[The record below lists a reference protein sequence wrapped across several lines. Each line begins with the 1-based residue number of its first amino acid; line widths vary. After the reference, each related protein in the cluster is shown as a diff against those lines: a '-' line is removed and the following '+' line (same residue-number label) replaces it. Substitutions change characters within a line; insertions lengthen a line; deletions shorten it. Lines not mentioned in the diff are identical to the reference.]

1 MKVGGM
7 KNISAIF
14 LQGLIAILPILLTIA
29 LVGWL
34 LTTLETYLRE
44 LLLLVIPDD
53 SYWPGLGL
61 ILGLLLIFGLGLLIK
76 FYLGQMILSGLNKL
90 MERIP
95 LVNTVYSAFNDVMR
109 FLSPDKEE
117 DLRQAVL
124 CEVKEGV
131 EVIGFITAS
140 NVSLGERDDLVAVY
154 VPMSYQIG
162 GFTFFMP
169 KSKCK
174 ELDMSPSEAM
184 KKVLTASMGSDKSVV
199 TPDTVDEKAV
209 DDKENKDDKQD
220 NSEAES
226 NNESDTDNKKNK
238 ENDKG

>member
-1 MKVGGM
+1 MKIGGM
-7 KNISAIF
+7 KNISTIF

-53 SYWPGLGL
+53 AYWPGLGL

-95 LVNTVYSAFNDVMR
+95 LVNTIYNAFNDVMR

-124 CEVKEGV
+124 CEVSEGV
-131 EVIGFITAS
+131 EIIGFITAS
-140 NVSLGERDDLVAVY
+140 DVSIGDRDELVAVY

-174 ELDMSPSEAM
+174 EMNMSPSEAM
-184 KKVLTASMGSDKSVV
+184 KKVLTASMGTDKNVV
-199 TPDTVDEKAV
+199 TPDKVDEKKNN
-209 DDKENKDDKQD
+209 DDEKNKDKNEADEKDKQ
-220 NSEAES
+220 
-226 NNESDTDNKKNK
+226 
-238 ENDKG
+238 G

>member
-1 MKVGGM
+1 MKIGGM
-7 KNISAIF
+7 KNISTIF

-53 SYWPGLGL
+53 AYWPGLGL

-95 LVNTVYSAFNDVMR
+95 LVNTIYNAFNDVMR

-124 CEVKEGV
+124 CEVSEGV
-131 EVIGFITAS
+131 EIIGFITAS
-140 NVSLGERDDLVAVY
+140 DVSIGDRDELVAVY

-174 ELDMSPSEAM
+174 EMNMSPSEAM
-184 KKVLTASMGSDKSVV
+184 KKVLTASMGTDKNVV
-199 TPDTVDEKAV
+199 TPDKVDEKKNN
-209 DDKENKDDKQD
+209 DDENNKDKNETDEKDKR
-220 NSEAES
+220 
-226 NNESDTDNKKNK
+226 
-238 ENDKG
+238 G

>member
-1 MKVGGM
+1 MKIGGM
-7 KNISAIF
+7 KNISTIF

-34 LTTLETYLRE
+34 LSTLETYLRE
-44 LLLLVIPDD
+44 VLLLIIPDD
-53 SYWPGLGL
+53 VYWPGLGL

-76 FYLGQMILSGLNKL
+76 FYLGQVILSGLNKL

-95 LVNTVYSAFNDVMR
+95 LVNTIYSAFNDVMR

-162 GFTFFMP
+162 GFTFFLP

-174 ELDMSPSEAM
+174 DLDMSPSEAM
-184 KKVLTASMGSDKSVV
+184 KKVLTASMGTDKNVV
-199 TPDTVDEKAV
+199 TPDKVDEKKNN
-209 DDKENKDDKQD
+209 DDEKNNDKNETDEKDNKD
-220 NSEAES
+220 
-226 NNESDTDNKKNK
+226 
-238 ENDKG
+238 

>member
-1 MKVGGM
+1 MKIGGM
-7 KNISAIF
+7 KNISTIF

-53 SYWPGLGL
+53 AYWPGLGL

-95 LVNTVYSAFNDVMR
+95 LVNTIYNAFNDVMR

-124 CEVKEGV
+124 CEVSEGV
-131 EVIGFITAS
+131 EIIGFITAS
-140 NVSLGERDDLVAVY
+140 DVSIGDRDELVAVY

-174 ELDMSPSEAM
+174 EMNMSPSEAM
-184 KKVLTASMGSDKSVV
+184 KKVLTASMGTDKNVV
-199 TPDTVDEKAV
+199 TPDKVDEKKNN
-209 DDKENKDDKQD
+209 DDENNKDKNETDEKDKQ
-220 NSEAES
+220 
-226 NNESDTDNKKNK
+226 
-238 ENDKG
+238 G

>member
-1 MKVGGM
+1 MKIGGM
-7 KNISAIF
+7 KNISTIF

-53 SYWPGLGL
+53 AYWPGLGL

-95 LVNTVYSAFNDVMR
+95 LVNTIYNAFNDVMR

-124 CEVKEGV
+124 CEVSEGV
-131 EVIGFITAS
+131 EIIGFITAD
-140 NVSLGERDDLVAVY
+140 R
-154 VPMSYQIG
+154 
-162 GFTFFMP
+162 
-169 KSKCK
+169 
-174 ELDMSPSEAM
+174 
-184 KKVLTASMGSDKSVV
+184 KSVV
-199 TPDTVDEKAV
+199 
-209 DDKENKDDKQD
+209 
-220 NSEAES
+220 
-226 NNESDTDNKKNK
+226 
-238 ENDKG
+238 

>member
-1 MKVGGM
+1 MKIGGM
-7 KNISAIF
+7 KNISTIF

-53 SYWPGLGL
+53 AYWPGLGL

-95 LVNTVYSAFNDVMR
+95 LVNTIYNAFNDVMR

-124 CEVKEGV
+124 CEVSEGV
-131 EVIGFITAS
+131 EIIGFITAS
-140 NVSLGERDDLVAVY
+140 DVSIGDRDELVAVY

-174 ELDMSPSEAM
+174 EMNMSPSEAM
-184 KKVLTASMGSDKSVV
+184 KKVLTASMGTDKNVV
-199 TPDTVDEKAV
+199 TPDKVDEKKNN
-209 DDKENKDDKQD
+209 DDEKNNDKNETDEKDKQ
-220 NSEAES
+220 
-226 NNESDTDNKKNK
+226 
-238 ENDKG
+238 G

>member
-1 MKVGGM
+1 MKIGGM

-44 LLLLVIPDD
+44 VLLLIIPDD
-53 SYWPGLGL
+53 AYWPGLGL

-76 FYLGQMILSGLNKL
+76 FYLGQLILSGLNKL

-95 LVNTVYSAFNDVMR
+95 FVNTIYNAFNDIMR

-117 DLRQAVL
+117 DLKQAVL
-124 CEVKEGV
+124 CEVSEGV
-131 EVIGFITAS
+131 EVIGFVTAS
-140 NVSLGERDDLVAVY
+140 DVSLGERDELVAVY

-174 ELDMSPSEAM
+174 DLDMSPSDAM
-184 KKVLTASMGSDKSVV
+184 KKVLTASMGTDKSVV
-199 TPDTVDEKAV
+199 TPDNV
-209 DDKENKDDKQD
+209 DDKTDSKSSDSKKTDSKKTANSKQKQSDDDSDDK
-220 NSEAES
+220 S
-226 NNESDTDNKKNK
+226 
-238 ENDKG
+238 

>member
-53 SYWPGLGL
+53 AYWPGLGL

-76 FYLGQMILSGLNKL
+76 FYLGQVILSGLNKL

-199 TPDTVDEKAV
+199 TPDSV
-209 DDKENKDDKQD
+209 DDKDNKDDKQD
-220 NSEAES
+220 SSEAERKDEAKS
-226 NNESDTDNKKNK
+226 KEKNGNESD
-238 ENDKG
+238 KG